1 MHAYCHDKKII
12 INKYAC
18 IILSCTFH
26 KINSQVECAP
36 LLGPDWPCLAGRGLG
51 VARENKMKYRN

>member
-1 MHAYCHDKKII
+1 MRTVMMKKII

-18 IILSCTFH
+18 ILLSCTFH

>member
-1 MHAYCHDKKII
+1 MRIDIMKII

-18 IILSCTFH
+18 ILLSCTFH

-36 LLGPDWPCLAGRGLG
+36 LLGPDWPYLAGREI
-51 VARENKMKYRN
+51 ARENKIKYQN